1 MRLFATKAQRAR
13 DRLEAERLR
22 LAQQRMRDEARR
34 ELEMQAAHHVA
45 DLRRLSDQ
53 TTVQQKRTKRTRT
66 REVWS
71 ARLATLRTIQRGA
84 VLAAANLGVNV
95 LAITGQFLALH
106 LGAGWSAWSAA
117 LAAAITESIALNV
130 GFYAH
135 DKLLKGYS
143 ALGTRLMS
151 YGIGLAVGLLNYTH
165 NEGHAVTG
173 DAAVMFG
180 AASMLSPILWHMYGV
195 WRHAHNQHVQG
206 THKQPAPS
214 FAKQRWLLPSL
225 RGETWTAYK
234 VGIAEGIS
242 DPDVCIALARAKR
255 ANTAARQAIAR
266 TQSAVIAAQRAQ
278 LELALTHLAAVSQ
291 EVYGAD
297 PDAAA
302 AMENIARFVNRVG
315 ARLVPMYRPLFA
327 RPADEADGQADGQ
340 ADEKRTDGADEKP
353 DGRRRWF
360 FFWRGRT
367 ADENTPAGRTN
378 VADGKQTDGGRNAD
392 EKPANKR
399 TDGADGRPR
408 PGGRSSGKRTDGR
421 RTNTRPS
428 GRTNGGRAN
437 RTGGRTAGPND
448 LSELL
453 PLGRT
458 ILAKHEQTGVR
469 LTRDRLAAAIK
480 ADGQTI
486 SNERASALLHL
497 LQTDGS
503 SGVNG
508 ADGNGSS
515 ARTKKVADGPF
526 PSATNNADGNGPSAD
541 GKGAN

>member
-1 MRLFATKAQRAR
+1 MRLLATKAQRAR

-22 LAQQRMRDEARR
+22 LAQQRMREEARR
-34 ELEMQAAHHVA
+34 ELEMQAAHHEA

-53 TTVQQKRTKRTRT
+53 TTVQQKRTRRTRT

-71 ARLATLRTIQRGA
+71 ARLSTLRTIQRGA

-106 LGAGWSAWSAA
+106 LGAGWPAWSAA
-117 LAAAITESIALNV
+117 IAASITESIALNV

-135 DKLLKGYS
+135 DKLLKGHS
-143 ALGTRLMS
+143 ALGTRLVS
-151 YGIGLAVGLLNYTH
+151 YAIGLAVGLLNYTH
-165 NEGHAVTG
+165 NEGHPVTG

-180 AASMLSPILWHMYGV
+180 AASVLSPILWHMYGI

-206 THKQPAPS
+206 THKPPAPS
-214 FAKQRWLLPSL
+214 FVKQRWVLPSL

-242 DPDVCIALARAKR
+242 DPDLCIALARAQR
-255 ANTAARQAIAR
+255 ADAAARKAIAK
-266 TQSAVIAAQRAQ
+266 TQSAVITAQRAQ

-291 EVYGAD
+291 ELYGAD
-297 PDAAA
+297 PDAVA
-302 AMENIARFVNRVG
+302 AMEDIARFVNRVG
-315 ARLVPMYRPLFA
+315 AGLVPMYRPVFV
-327 RPADEADGQADGQ
+327 RPADEAD
-340 ADEKRTDGADEKP
+340 ERTDGADEASADGRRKP
-353 DGRRRWF
+353 DGRLRWV
-360 FFWRGRT
+360 FFWRGRKT
-367 ADENTPAGRTN
+367 DESTPAGRTN
-378 VADGKQTDGGRNAD
+378 GADGKRTNEQTDGGRKPD

-399 TDGADGRPR
+399 TDGADGKPR
-408 PGGRSSGKRTDGR
+408 PGGRSGGKRTDGR
-421 RTNTRPS
+421 RTNTRPA

-448 LSELL
+448 LGELL

-458 ILAKHEQTGVR
+458 ILAQHQTDGVR

-497 LQTDGS
+497 LQA
-503 SGVNG
+503 GVNG

-515 ARTKKVADGPF
+515 AQTKKAADGG
-526 PSATNNADGNGPSAD
+526 PSASNNADGNGSSVD